1 MERWRVDDAPQKK
14 TYTQYFLEALP
25 LYLSIGMTAKEFWEG
40 DCCLAVAYRKADEMK
55 RKDERD
61 TKNFNAWLSGMYV
74 SAAIASCF
82 SKDFKYPEEPYKLFK
97 EDEKKSLDEK
107 MLELAEGFRQ
117 LANAKNKMKGQ

>member
-1 MERWRVDDAPQKK
+1 MERWRVDDAPQER

-61 TKNFNAWLSGMYV
+61 TKNFN
-74 SAAIASCF
+74 
-82 SKDFKYPEEPYKLFK
+82 K
-97 EDEKKSLDEK
+97 
-107 MLELAEGFRQ
+107 
-117 LANAKNKMKGQ
+117 